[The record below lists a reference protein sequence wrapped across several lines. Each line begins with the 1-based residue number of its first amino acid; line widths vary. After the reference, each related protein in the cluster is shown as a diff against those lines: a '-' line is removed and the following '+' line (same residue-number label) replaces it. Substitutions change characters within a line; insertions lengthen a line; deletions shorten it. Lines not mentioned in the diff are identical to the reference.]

1 MQETKILN
9 SLKESAAVMSKRSI
23 GSCAVT
29 MPLSKCY
36 YKTTDST
43 HKVNH
48 LPKDHVLQ
56 NQTGAKLY
64 DQHETETHVAGQ
76 LHLNA
81 SAHEEAK
88 RNQIIIST
96 NIQKAYNDYN
106 AII

>member
-1 MQETKILN
+1 
-9 SLKESAAVMSKRSI
+9 MSKRPI

-29 MPLSKCY
+29 MILSKCY
-36 YKTTDST
+36 KTTYST

-64 DQHETETHVAGQ
+64 DQHETETHVARQ

-96 NIQKAYNDYN
+96 DIQKVYNDYN
-106 AII
+106 AIN